1 MQSRIQP
8 TDLHEKGDAM
18 SSQHEVQEW
27 VRRRLAQ
34 EAWMRDLEDDDE
46 AEATPASP
54 LEHRRAS

>member
-1 MQSRIQP
+1 
-8 TDLHEKGDAM
+8 M
-18 SSQHEVQEW
+18 SSEHEVQQW

-54 LEHRRAS
+54 AEHRRAS